1 MNRIYTNILSLTLIQ
16 LFNYISPLL
25 ALPYLSRT
33 LNIDGFGLLMLS
45 MSIISICLVVSD
57 FGFNLSSTYWIARNR
72 EDKIKVSKHIG
83 AVFII
88 KCLLITLLLI
98 TLSFYILEITTLPI
112 KNKENYLLTLSLII
126 IFQSFQPTWF
136 FQGIERMFNIT
147 IFMAFSKLS
156 YVLLI
161 FLFVRRNDDIDVA
174 LYCLLA
180 SNLVG
185 VILSTISIYLN
196 KYSIKLPSF
205 DDITKTLK
213 NSYTYFLSRASV
225 IIYTSASTFIVG
237 SYSGLY
243 QAALFSSA
251 EKLYQAGQSITSP
264 VSQAIFPHI
273 ARTGEKNILYKFIAI
288 ILLPLTALC
297 LFCLFFSED
306 IITIFYG
313 EEYRDASKILN
324 VFIICTVINFL
335 GVNFGY
341 PAFAALNRLDIPNKT
356 TILGCLFQLISLVI
370 LYQLNNITAYSV
382 ACSILITE
390 TIVMLTRI
398 FFFLKLKDLQ

>member
-1 MNRIYTNILSLTLIQ
+1 
-16 LFNYISPLL
+16 
-25 ALPYLSRT
+25 
-33 LNIDGFGLLMLS
+33 MLS